1 MKSAGGKKEASG
13 GHGEEKD
20 NSEMEDYLKE
30 AHGEHADTY
39 TNKAVLKDTYYNMR
53 SFRAYTY
60 KYSPVKVASA
70 DWNEYYNKKT
80 RRSYEPL

>member
-1 MKSAGGKKEASG
+1 MKKAGGKKAASG
-13 GHGEEKD
+13 HGDDDEGD
-20 NSEMEDYLKE
+20 SEMDDYLME
-30 AHGEHADTY
+30 AHGEHADAY

-60 KYSPVKVASA
+60 KYSKVKVPSVE
-70 DWNEYYNKKT
+70 WNEYYNKKT